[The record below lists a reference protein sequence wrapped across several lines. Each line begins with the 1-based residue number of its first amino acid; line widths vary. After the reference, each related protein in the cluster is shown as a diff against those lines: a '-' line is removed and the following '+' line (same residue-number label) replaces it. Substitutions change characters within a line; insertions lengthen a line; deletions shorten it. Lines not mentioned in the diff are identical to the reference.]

1 MTNPQILD
9 PEISKRLLAQAGVQA
24 VDDTAELPMAQQEP
38 ALPDD
43 VSRRLRAQAFSNRI
57 FVGGKDAKM
66 AMYPHEFT
74 DKSEEMPNIWERGFR
89 GIAHGVAAMVP
100 ASMTL
105 AGGIIEFMGF
115 DEAGADVAEAG
126 LSVDQWL
133 QENVAVENPQ
143 FADHLFMGIGSMAS
157 FLIPGLGAA
166 GAAGKGAQA
175 IGLAGKAA
183 KTFQA
188 ITGAGV
194 MGFLEA
200 GIEQAQ
206 RQQELMAEGQTPQ
219 EALAN
224 SEGVFWQN
232 FALLT
237 ATNAP
242 FFSPAGRVARAALA
256 TFSEGGQERFQA
268 VIQDVAAGRGQ
279 WSDFFDP
286 EKYRTET
293 AVGAIVGGGAGL
305 ILPGDG
311 GETNEQDDAVD
322 DSDSTQP
329 VPDEQDKAAPPT
341 PEDFGDVGGASEREI
356 GPAPDEV
363 FERQQVLSEVGAA
376 LSEEYGTN
384 IDLFD
389 GRLDE
394 EQLAELEAATREAYE
409 SQDPAKADAAIELA
423 KDFLFRGRLSKP
435 AQEAKAR
442 ADKEAEIFK
451 RREQKKDDYRANKS
465 VRGLEKKAGEP
476 DLSGFIRPAKPVPE
490 QPVVNPNATRTKD
503 DYRAERSARNLDRTA
518 RIPED
523 IVAPEDV
530 IMGRDPFDEL
540 AEIERSE
547 RELPGQDEAT
557 DLPPVMDDNQSPAP
571 AEETGPVPAGTTGT
585 HAGYDYKVLSY
596 TKGSGTLI
604 EYSQP
609 GEKPHQMVVQDSW
622 GIEKTLENA
631 RVYEDQRKSGLF
643 KYDPNNP
650 VDSKKPNPK
659 NIAGKFKVGSINFD
673 QRKGIGA
680 VPDQSQIDYMGY
692 TVFMTP
698 GEFLGLNPSRG
709 YPMHKET
716 ADRIKVGE
724 PIASPFLEVRYEDGR
739 AVVVQ
744 HEGRGRAEVMNEMDP
759 NAQIPVSVFGPRNT
773 PAKHMKE
780 ENVRAALHPDTK
792 RGATGTA
799 VTPTRIIWNRAD
811 LDMAKPKKTVKP
823 KRAKGIELLPTA
835 ALTPAEFQKRSD
847 IDNPESRTNEA
858 KMERIMAKFRPE
870 KLTPI
875 VAWRDPSD
883 GKLKVLDGHHTLE
896 AAKRAGVKEVNV
908 RIFKGTRAEATT
920 EAQNLNDERDVNDIF
935 SRAANMRKMREDGKH
950 KTTIAHEARRLY
962 GWDANRIIALSYLNP
977 NGRVIDALKTLSEAS
992 DDYSIMM
999 KYAKWIGK
1007 AREHFPTLT
1016 NQHENEML
1024 DYLKEFGNKPALTR
1038 EGQFLD
1044 IIEARGV
1051 MGSFAD
1057 VRSLDLRKAGVSEGV
1072 KASFDKLVAE
1082 KIAEINAL
1090 KEARRKALKPYRDRL
1105 KSSVSE
1111 QETADLK
1118 AAIKR
1123 VEEKHWV
1130 EIAVAEQERDELKV
1144 AWRQAQAAGID
1155 QGVMFL
1161 SNRRTRVEGVQGRRR
1176 NVGTLSD
1183 RAALSHANRME
1194 RYTIGAIV
1202 NPNDSMSE
1210 LIRAVAGKFGVR
1222 VAFFAPSARS
1232 MSRGLGGFRIP
1243 GDKARVFVSVGN
1255 TENSPLF
1262 VMAHEIGHY
1271 MEEAYPEQWQTIHDL
1286 MLKHGSAEQGGT
1298 IEDYNKKISGYGY
1311 YKSEVPKEMTSD
1323 AVATA
1328 FGSEKFW
1335 RELRNQ
1341 DASAWAKLVNIVREV
1356 LASVRKTLAGNP
1368 RNMTQYVKD
1377 FGPIEMAV
1385 IKSMKEIS
1393 AMQREELGVQED
1405 PKGNIPKVPQQP
1417 KSRPNRPRVRFDAKA
1432 AAEKVTKKREEAAKR
1447 VSRDRRP
1454 VKTWRDIPRWLYQKM
1469 VDKNTFVYVATRDAL
1484 RRLGK
1489 DINDYDALKRPD
1501 LELQTMGA
1509 WAEQAEVALKLAV
1522 MPWRSKTS
1530 SKPLSKGFEVIIK
1543 EHGLA
1548 KHIDKGDF
1556 GTFMIAARLR
1566 AMHDVIGDS
1575 FFGDNMESAEY
1586 LAAEE
1591 EFNEMQEIYD
1601 HYLKEHPE
1609 WAKAAKD
1616 FTNWSNAMMT
1626 RLLQSGAI
1634 SKQQYDGL
1642 VDKYDIYAPLFV
1654 LEKESGHVP
1663 GRPKPTAGKVTY
1675 EMNRLVPGLV
1685 RMDPMEGM
1693 IKNAY
1698 RIEFLAA
1705 NNHAKLTATNFII
1718 EASGGKTELDG
1729 FGKQVPGSKRPV
1741 DKKIDE
1747 LLQAAGFSK
1756 NEREEFALSRMPDRD
1771 QDTYFSLPEEE
1782 REAFRNAWIDTH
1794 LGTHAKIWV
1803 ANNHL
1808 EDNTVALMRDGKIEY
1823 WELEDQVYDAYAS
1836 ITNTGSHNLLKFISL
1851 QARVLRAGA
1860 VLTPE
1865 FMARNQFRD
1874 FIAAGVLSRHM
1885 VKNPKDAML
1894 LFFRVARGLTYA
1906 VEAASGKKLA
1916 GRSLLGVKGEPVEMM
1931 MQFMMDRAGHSQ
1943 LVALDQ
1949 ENLVKHIEE
1958 LTRSAGGVAFKV
1970 DKFRKNPVKYIMHS
1984 HPLHVLQSISKLT
1997 ENSTRIAVYEKSRND
2012 LMSQG
2017 VPEAEARIRAAIDS
2031 REASTDFGR
2040 SGEYGKFINQVIP
2053 FFNASIQGND
2063 KMIRALFRDK
2073 GNRSSTWLRGAALI
2087 TAPSMLLYAINYD
2100 EDWYKEQPLWLKNHF
2115 WLMSVDGGKT
2125 ILKLPKPFE
2134 LGLLFGSM
2142 FERFMDYWLLKDP
2155 DAVKAWAEDFK
2166 KATPLEIFSHPQQI
2180 AGPAISTAYEIKANY
2195 DAFRDTPI
2203 VKGYMQNLEPRAQYT
2218 ASTSE
2223 FAKWLSKTYP
2233 GKGMSPLMVD
2243 HFVRGA
2249 FGGVG
2254 KWGAEIA
2261 SEIVMMSDP
2270 KIKEMKPSSR
2280 LIYNTIPEWA
2290 PVFRGVTVTTP
2301 TKYTRQM
2308 DDLYELYDQSKEAVN
2323 TLRAYKAGGASKEE
2337 FIDLYRRRGVDISL
2351 HEALSR
2357 GVDPIGKISK
2367 QIRAV
2372 QIAPTDM
2379 LSREEKRK
2387 EIDRLMRYRNEMVV
2401 AFMKRFNE
2409 IDRDEIQKGVDKAI
2423 GRLEKEFDQSNRR

>member
-9 PEISKRLLAQAGVQA
+9 PEISKRLLAQAGVHA
-24 VDDTAELPMAQQEP
+24 AGDTVEPQGGPVGQQGP

-74 DKSEEMPNIWERGFR
+74 DKPEEMPNIWERGFR

-363 FERQQVLSEVGAA
+363 FERQQVLSELGAA

-476 DLSGFIRPAKPVPE
+476 DLSGFIRPAKPVPK

-523 IVAPEDV
+523 IVVPEDV
-530 IMGRDPFDEL
+530 VMGRDPFDEL

-622 GIEKTLENA
+622 GIEKTLENE
-631 RVYEDQRKSGLF
+631 RVYEDQKKSGLF

-650 VDSKKPNPK
+650 
-659 NIAGKFKVGSINFD
+659 G
-673 QRKGIGA
+673 GIK
-680 VPDQSQIDYMGY
+680 
-692 TVFMTP
+692 TP
-698 GEFLGLNPSRG
+698 
-709 YPMHKET
+709 
-716 ADRIKVGE
+716 
-724 PIASPFLEVRYEDGR
+724 
-739 AVVVQ
+739 
-744 HEGRGRAEVMNEMDP
+744 
-759 NAQIPVSVFGPRNT
+759 
-773 PAKHMKE
+773 
-780 ENVRAALHPDTK
+780 
-792 RGATGTA
+792 
-799 VTPTRIIWNRAD
+799 
-811 LDMAKPKKTVKP
+811 AKPKKVPRP

-920 EAQNLNDERDVNDIF
+920 EAQNLNGERDVNDIF

-1130 EIAVAEQERDELKV
+1130 GISVAENERDELKV

-1243 GDKARVFVSVGN
+1243 GDKARVFVSVGK

-1298 IEDYNKKISGYGY
+1298 IEDYNKKIFGYGY

-1916 GRSLLGVKGEPVEMM
+1916 GRSLLGVKGEPGEMM